1 MPHNEFRTSW
11 QTLGRCPFAVK
22 QYWRHGSTWQ
32 IRSGGLNS
40 NSMEGRKHPGHNEDS
55 ESRANAKVGPQEAT
69 RSRKWTYILKFGAR
83 RCISKV
89 VSGLELGLEL
99 LSRRESREISKS
111 NLQCNAN
118 REWKNCKCS
127 VKLSTYY
134 CSGKPL
140 KPDHE
145 TNVVS
150 REEHNLS
157 HKGVL
162 KMRKY
167 SVALI
172 SDGESSNGVK
182 PLGENVSRDIRYCY
196 TNGQRFV

>member
-1 MPHNEFRTSW
+1 
-11 QTLGRCPFAVK
+11 
-22 QYWRHGSTWQ
+22 
-32 IRSGGLNS
+32 
-40 NSMEGRKHPGHNEDS
+40 
-55 ESRANAKVGPQEAT
+55 
-69 RSRKWTYILKFGAR
+69 
-83 RCISKV
+83 
-89 VSGLELGLEL
+89 VSGLELGREL
-99 LSRRESREISKS
+99 LNLHESREISKS

-127 VKLSTYY
+127 VKLSTYA
-134 CSGKPL
+134 CSGKPS

-157 HKGVL
+157 HEGVL

-167 SVALI
+167 SVAPV

-182 PLGENVSRDIRYCY
+182 PLGENVSRDIQYCY
-196 TNGQRFV
+196 TKDQRFV